1 MSSSHNERF
10 GGRAGGGGVVAR
22 KRTRANKGGIGKVT
36 ICKYLLMINPNLG
49 GLLTGSFCGGG
60 TWNVSNYHLSKTR

>member
-1 MSSSHNERF
+1 M
-10 GGRAGGGGVVAR
+10 VAR